1 MAGSLHYDR
10 IGRRYTATR
19 RTDPRLAA
27 AIWHGLGDA
36 RSVLNVGA
44 GTGSYEPSDCS
55 VLALDP
61 SAVMIGQRPPGAAPA
76 IRASAEEIPL
86 ADDSVD
92 AVMAVLSDHHW
103 SDRAAG
109 FRELKRVARRRVVV
123 FSFDPAEW
131 DRLWLNTEYL
141 PCARR
146 IVPERYRKKGVWEGE
161 LRELLP
167 GDLRVE
173 PIPIPH
179 DCADGFYGSFW
190 RRPAAY
196 LDPLVRNCISVFSRL
211 PEAELAGGLAALR
224 RDLESG
230 AWEERHADLLR
241 LDELELGY
249 RLVIADL
256 G

>member
-1 MAGSLHYDR
+1 M
-10 IGRRYTATR
+10 
-19 RTDPRLAA
+19 
-27 AIWHGLGDA
+27 
-36 RSVLNVGA
+36 LNVGA
-44 GTGSYEPSDCS
+44 GTGSYEPSDRDM
-55 VLALDP
+55 LALDP

-76 IRASAEEIPL
+76 IQASAEEIPL
-86 ADDSVD
+86 ADGSVD
-92 AVMAVLSDHHW
+92 AAMAVLSDHHW

-109 FRELKRVARRRVVV
+109 LRELARVARRRIVV
-123 FSFDPAEW
+123 FSFDPSEW

-141 PCARR
+141 TSARE
-146 IVPERYRKKGVWEGE
+146 IVPEPYRVRGVWEAE

-167 GDLRVE
+167 GEVRVE
-173 PIPIPH
+173 PVPIPH

-196 LDPLVRNCISVFSRL
+196 LDPLVRSCISVFSRL
-211 PEAELAGGLAALR
+211 PAEELESALAALR

-230 AWEERHADLLR
+230 NWDARHPELLR

-249 RLVIADL
+249 RLVVAEL